1 MADSKFDKDGSI
13 FGDLVRQLRLQKKFS
28 QADLASRCGVQR
40 TTINMIEQGKRNPS
54 MGLLRGLIENLT
66 GTSDEK
72 RRMLYALI
80 DDALTDED
88 SKEPSNYREL
98 DQDAPP
104 SNVDLWILSDTLAE
118 NVLENKWLDATI
130 DDIKNG
136 KKRYYFL
143 PESKCQSEKDLFLR
157 ALKKREI
164 EKDIYESRVRFFAL
178 QEPLSS
184 LICHLRLGVQNPRVD
199 SAAEVS
205 IEADKRSRVP
215 FSEGLVPQILL
226 DLNKILRAIEREN
239 PGGGYHGIREVKLDD
254 EVEQDST

>member
-1 MADSKFDKDGSI
+1 MADSKFDKDGSVL
-13 FGDLVRQLRLQKKFS
+13 GDLIRQLRLQKKFS
-28 QADLASRCGVQR
+28 QADLAGRCGVQR

-80 DDALTDED
+80 GED
-88 SKEPSNYREL
+88 PKEPSNYREL
-98 DQDAPP
+98 DQYAPP
-104 SNVDLWILSDTLAE
+104 NNVDLWILSDTLAE
-118 NVLENKWLDATI
+118 NVLDNKWLDATI

-143 PESKCQSEKDLFLR
+143 PESKCQYEKNLFLR

-164 EKDIYESRVRFFAL
+164 EKDTYRSRVRFFAL

-184 LICHLRLGVQNPRVD
+184 LICLLRLGVQNPRVD

-226 DLNKILRAIEREN
+226 DLNKVLRAIERGN